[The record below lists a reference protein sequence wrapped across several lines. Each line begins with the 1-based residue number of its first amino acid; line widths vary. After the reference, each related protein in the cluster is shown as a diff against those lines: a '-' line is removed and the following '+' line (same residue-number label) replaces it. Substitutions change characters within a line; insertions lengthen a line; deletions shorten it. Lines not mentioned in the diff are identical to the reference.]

1 MRKLLEELFA
11 TYHRDVYNYLYSL
24 SHDATLSEDLTSEV
38 FLQVVKSIGG
48 FRGESD
54 IKTWLFSIARHQW
67 YNYLRKKKRQVRTES
82 LMAYTQEVGNGK
94 LTGNER
100 GRMMQA
106 SGQNGDLRNPDAAY
120 PDRELAERIYKLLDG
135 ENERTRNI
143 VGMRLAGYSFYEIAK
158 KYGISESSA
167 RVIDFRAKAKIREIL
182 KKEGLSD
189 E

>member
-48 FRGESD
+48 FRGEAD

-67 YNYLRKKKRQVRTES
+67 YHYLRKKKRQVPTEQW
-82 LMAYTQEVGNGK
+82 T
-94 LTGNER
+94 
-100 GRMMQA
+100 
-106 SGQNGDLRNPDAAY
+106 GQNMDLRNPDAAY
-120 PDRELAERIYKLLDG
+120 PAKEIAHRIYKLLDG
-135 ENERTRNI
+135 ETERTREI
-143 VGMRLAGYSFYEIAK
+143 VLMRLEGYSFYEIAK

-182 KKEGLSD
+182 KKEGFVD